1 MVLFLYTVFEG
12 DLLFNK
18 FGFSGSSELFK
29 KLGDGLGK
37 GLYILCA
44 ALGTV
49 FLTIGGAYAGSYDFS
64 TEWCKVSG
72 YLDSFTMIVFNPNSA
87 LIFGGIAFSFGAVG
101 TYRDQDKQNLK
112 MQELEAKNNKLSETS
127 SALNST
133 QEELQEKKSRI
144 LELHGEL
151 VKTWLKGLSKYLELD
166 SNSRV
171 TIYYEHDEEFYLLE
185 RHSKNPRY
193 AKVHRQKFPL
203 NQGVISKAWE
213 HDTHKEDL
221 CPHSTDDN
229 YSKYLQANYD
239 YDVDKINSLTM
250 KSCRYYAKA
259 IIDADLHIG
268 VIVFEGTETVFF
280 ENDLEDKINEY
291 CHEHQGQLSKFVR
304 DSLSF
309 DKEVNIKRSGKNL
322 SVEDEFIQLMEEK

>member
-1 MVLFLYTVFEG
+1 
-12 DLLFNK
+12 LFNK
-18 FGFSGSSELFK
+18 FGFSGSSEFFK
-29 KLGDGLGK
+29 NLGDGFGK

-44 ALGTV
+44 ALGTI
-49 FLTIGGAYAGSYDFS
+49 FLTIGGAYAGNYDFS
-64 TEWCKVSG
+64 DEWSKTSG
-72 YLDSFTMIVFNPNSA
+72 YIKCFTILIFNPNSA
-87 LIFGGIAFSFGAVG
+87 LLFGGIIFSWGALG
-101 TYRDQDKQNLK
+101 TYKDQDKQRLK
-112 MQELEAKNNKLSETS
+112 MKKLEEENSKLSKTS

-133 QEELQEKKSRI
+133 QEELQENKSRI
-144 LELHGEL
+144 LGLHGEL

-185 RHSKNPRY
+185 RHSKNPKY

-213 HDTHKEDL
+213 HETHKEDA
-221 CPHSTDDN
+221 CPHSEDKG
-229 YSKYLQANYD
+229 YSQYLHNTYD
-239 YDVDKINSLTM
+239 YDLDKVNSLTM

-280 ENDLEDKINEY
+280 DNNLENKINDY

-309 DKEVNIKRSGKNL
+309 DKEVNIKRSAKTI
-322 SVEDEFIQLMEEK
+322 SVEDEFIQLMEER

>member
-1 MVLFLYTVFEG
+1 M
-12 DLLFNK
+12 FNK
-18 FGFSGSSELFK
+18 FGFSGSSEFFK
-29 KLGDGLGK
+29 KLGDGVGK
-37 GLYILCA
+37 GLFILCA

-64 TEWCKVSG
+64 TEWKNTSENWD
-72 YLDSFTMIVFNPNSA
+72 YFILILFNPNSA
-87 LIFGGIAFSFGAVG
+87 LIFGGTAFLFGAVG
-101 TYRDQDKQNLK
+101 TYKDQDKQKLK
-112 MQELEAKNNKLSETS
+112 MEALEIDNNKLSETK
-127 SALNST
+127 SALNLT

-185 RHSKNPRY
+185 RHSKNPKY

-213 HDTHKEDL
+213 HDTHKEVE
-221 CPHSTDDN
+221 CPHSEEKAYTD
-229 YSKYLQANYD
+229 YLHQNYD
-239 YDVDKINSLTM
+239 YDIDKIASLTM

-259 IIDADLHIG
+259 IIDADVHIG
-268 VIVFEGTETVFF
+268 VIVFEGTEIHFF
-280 ENDLEDKINEY
+280 ENDLEKQINDY

-309 DKEVNIKRSGKNL
+309 DKEVNIKRKGKSI
-322 SVEDEFIQLMEEK
+322 SVEDEFLLLMEEN